1 MTNLTAGIAISLH
14 LGLAGDY
21 NEVHPYVKY
30 KYDNNVIVG
39 AYYNSE
45 EEVSGYVGYE
55 LDMTKK
61 FSVELGIV
69 SGYSSQ
75 DILPMARVKYDD
87 KIFIAPAIEY
97 NSDDTDT
104 VGVVIG
110 IQF

>member
-14 LGLAGDY
+14 LGLAGDF

-30 KYDNNVIVG
+30 KHDNNIIAG

-45 EEVSGYVGYE
+45 EEISGYVGYE
-55 LDMTKK
+55 LDVTEKL
-61 FSVELGIV
+61 SVELGIV

-75 DILPMARVKYDD
+75 DILPMARVTYDD

-97 NSDDTDT
+97 DSEDADT

>member
-1 MTNLTAGIAISLH
+1 
-14 LGLAGDY
+14 
-21 NEVHPYVKY
+21 
-30 KYDNNVIVG
+30 
-39 AYYNSE
+39 
-45 EEVSGYVGYE
+45 
-55 LDMTKK
+55 MTKK